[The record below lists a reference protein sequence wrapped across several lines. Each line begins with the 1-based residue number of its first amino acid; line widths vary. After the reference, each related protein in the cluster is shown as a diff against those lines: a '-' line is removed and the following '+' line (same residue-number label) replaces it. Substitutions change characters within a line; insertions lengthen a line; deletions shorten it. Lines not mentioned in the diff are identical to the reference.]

1 MELSTLFSTTLPVIF
16 VSMGGAILCLSLLA
30 CCCTAKGK
38 VPLLYIVSLFLP
50 TSMSLKMISLPFQ
63 FTIYVC
69 LPLKQVKIC
78 REVYLFWP
86 IQGLTSKI
94 ADSGSLPIVT
104 LNTLLEFDP

>member
-38 VPLLYIVSLFLP
+38 VPLLYIVSLF
-50 TSMSLKMISLPFQ
+50 LPFQ